1 MQKIAATGEKL
12 KTTGNNISS
21 AGQKLL
27 PVTAAVTGMGA
38 ASLKTAADFESSMS
52 TVDGQNV
59 NTMDKLSELSKKMGS
74 ETAFSATECSQAF
87 N

>member
-1 MQKIAATGEKL
+1 
-12 KTTGNNISS
+12 
-21 AGQKLL
+21 
-27 PVTAAVTGMGA
+27 MGA